1 MKHTSRMIALAGLA
15 ILVIAMLHLRNPLQ
29 HSKSLLT
36 ECWTASQL
44 LADGGAP
51 MPPWPPN
58 NPLLADGG
66 APMPPWPPNN
76 SLLADGGAPMPPNS
90 RFLDGGSRRT
100 AHGRGFRALRD
111 ASRLVS
117 QHGRRR

>member
-51 MPPWPPN
+51 MPPWPPT
-58 NPLLADGG
+58 AG
-66 APMPPWPPNN
+66 
-76 SLLADGGAPMPPNS
+76 
-90 RFLDGGSRRT
+90 FLTVDPGVLRT
-100 AHGRGFRALRD
+100 AVASGHSGTPRA
-111 ASRLVS
+111 
-117 QHGRRR
+117 